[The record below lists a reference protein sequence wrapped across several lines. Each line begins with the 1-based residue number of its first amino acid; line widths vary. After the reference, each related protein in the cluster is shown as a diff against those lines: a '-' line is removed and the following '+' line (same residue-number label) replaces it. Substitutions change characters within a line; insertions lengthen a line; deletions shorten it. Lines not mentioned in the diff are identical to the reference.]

1 MLNRLFNTLR
11 RTGDDF
17 RQDWKLRRQRLE
29 LHAQTTEK
37 YWRRRD
43 RARSRRFKTLKL
55 RFGIRSMVGD
65 AGDQLRISLHGV
77 TKLLPALILGGLC
90 LAAILT
96 VEYSLDRIL
105 EVDLIPKGE
114 STRDFG
120 AFPRIAVPVLAALLG
135 FYLATV
141 GIVLGNVYGNVAA
154 ALRYL
159 ILENTRTKF
168 YLKSLTASIGAG
180 AAILLLLS
188 LEFHSFGYLTIGI
201 YVLLVCFGSW
211 AFVQLAFGAFDLMNP
226 VLLIDE
232 PLRVLY
238 RMVDRIGSRGVL
250 LDEAVLRGS
259 AQNANR
265 SLELI
270 AELINVTNDRKSV
283 DRIQLA
289 AKVELL
295 LTVVRDYSRRKHK
308 LAPGSGWFLPQTS
321 YPRWVESNEQDI
333 LLALKTS
340 TPLHPQNGPTTDWL
354 EKRAA
359 ELVTAALQACA
370 MTDDVEAALKIMR
383 SAAWTG
389 RVMASCHRIDDATTF
404 AGIIRDSCHN
414 MTSESD
420 SVNAVIPEQPF
431 MLTEILLGWRDAI
444 IAWPDE
450 IERVVDETKWD
461 SSTREVQIKGSRR
474 VWEFAQKLL
483 AEIHSEI
490 DVTGSRVTPDWYLR
504 SALASESI
512 FTLREFAT
520 KTPELLSGYL
530 VLPNPGRIS
539 SEARA
544 ASGSQALQSLQKA
557 ELLSESISAAIKRLN
572 ELNRTQDVQTIDEVE
587 EIALH
592 IRNTRRSVLA
602 QIAGSVAQLQPVQV
616 TSAPDYFGEAL
627 FTLTHH
633 AESAMSDGDTELVAI
648 LFPTISQATLKL
660 QDHVFVTYQPP
671 TYIRSPAD
679 FNPILHLLDISG
691 LALTYEAIRD
701 DNSAEPVRQSWHRL
715 VESTEGQGNLASKIL
730 DVLDM
735 AKSGWPH
742 ISLMRHDWDRQV
754 VQRIVDAGYA
764 RPVDFPFG
772 EPRPWNAPLLIKMLD
787 VSESLPRLGLDPH
800 VLFAGVVIGPMTGK
814 SEEEL
819 RNRPGIKKY
828 YEAHDRLAMR
838 EASHQSE
845 YGADS
850 D

>member
-1 MLNRLFNTLR
+1 MKVRRVASQFRRWAGTRSLR
-11 RTGDDF
+11 R
-17 RQDWKLRRQRLE
+17 KLRAQR
-29 LHAQTTEK
+29 TEK

-43 RARSRRFKTLKL
+43 RARSRRLKTVKL

-90 LAAILT
+90 LVAILA

-120 AFPRIAVPVLAALLG
+120 AFPKIAVPVLAALLG

-211 AFVQLAFGAFDLMNP
+211 AFAQLAFGAFDLMNP

-238 RMVDRIGSRGVL
+238 RMVDRIGSWGVL

-270 AELINVTNDRKSV
+270 AELINVTTDRRSV
-283 DRIQLA
+283 DRNQLA
-289 AKVELL
+289 EKIELL
-295 LTVVRDYSRRKHK
+295 LTVVRDYSGRKHK
-308 LAPGSGWFLPQTS
+308 LAPDSGWFLPQTS
-321 YPRWVESNEQDI
+321 YPRWVESNEQDVLI
-333 LLALKTS
+333 ALKTS
-340 TPLHPQNGPTTDWL
+340 TPLHPQNEPTTDWL
-354 EKRAA
+354 ETRTA
-359 ELVTAALQACA
+359 ELVTTALQACA
-370 MTDDVEAALKIMR
+370 MTDDVESALKIMR
-383 SAAWTG
+383 SAASTG
-389 RVMASCHRIDDATTF
+389 GFMARCHRIDDATTF
-404 AGIIRDSCHN
+404 AGVIRDSCHN
-414 MTSESD
+414 MKSGSN
-420 SVNAVIPEQPF
+420 VANVLAPEQPF
-431 MLTEILLGWRDAI
+431 MLTEIFLGWRDAV
-444 IAWPDE
+444 AEWPDE
-450 IERVVDETKWD
+450 LKRVVDGTKWD
-461 SSTREVQIKGSRR
+461 RSTREVQIRGSRHI
-474 VWEFAQKLL
+474 WNFAQRQL
-483 AEIHSEI
+483 AEIHAEI
-490 DVTGSRVTPDWYLR
+490 DVTGRRITPDWYLR
-504 SALASESI
+504 SALASETI
-512 FTLREFAT
+512 FTIREFAT
-520 KTPELLSGYL
+520 KMPELLSSYL
-530 VLPNPGRIS
+530 VPMNS
-539 SEARA
+539 SQMTPEARTA
-544 ASGSQALQSLQKA
+544 TGSQALQSLEKA
-557 ELLSESISAAIKRLN
+557 ELLSEAVSETLERLT
-572 ELNRTQDVQTIDEVE
+572 EFNRVHEVQPVDEVE
-587 EIALH
+587 QIALS
-592 IRNTRRSVLA
+592 IDDARRSVLTE
-602 QIAGSVAQLQPVQV
+602 IAESIAQLAPVQAK
-616 TSAPDYFGEAL
+616 SAPDYFGEAL

-633 AESAMSDGDTELVAI
+633 AEGAIADGDTELVAV

-660 QDHVFVTYQPP
+660 QDHVFLTYQPP
-671 TYIRSPAD
+671 TYVRSPAD

-691 LALTYEAIRD
+691 LALTYEAIRN

-715 VESTEGQGNLASKIL
+715 VETTEGQGNLASKIL

-735 AKSGWPH
+735 AKSGWAH
-742 ISLMRHDWDRQV
+742 KSWMSSEWDRRLV
-754 VQRIVDAGYA
+754 RRIVDAGYT

-787 VSESLPRLGLDPH
+787 VSESLPRLSLDPH
-800 VLFAGVVIGPMTGK
+800 VLFAGVVIGPMT
-814 SEEEL
+814 SEPEEDL
-819 RNRPGIKKY
+819 RRRRGLGDY
-828 YEAHDRLAMR
+828 YEAKDRLAARDMS
-838 EASHQSE
+838 AAVKHDPN
-845 YGADS
+845 GDV
-850 D
+850 DGND